1 MTLEVFPLWM
11 LYKEFQVPLGSIVMW
26 PIADPNKLPTGWMI
40 CDGRSLSRTTYKELW
55 NQVRLTY
62 TSVDD
67 GSNFNIPNLSNT
79 FLKGTSPNYDTSTD
93 TYSWSSNDLPGTTEA
108 EGFNHSLV
116 SPAITPNIQLSSYS
130 SQVSYQVTTS
140 GQEIHSHSDAVQEGY
155 RYTTID
161 DAASDTAGHDH
172 DTSATNGA
180 GAKHLPGGASR
191 RTSSDSSSYDWPYG
205 SYFDRNGYAKSSA
218 MAHSFQGLYT
228 WDHNHTP
235 KSRNSSN
242 SQQGIIGGVNGT
254 SLVNESGGGQLTPGT
269 GSVGNHTHVA
279 QYSIE
284 RTHNHTISG
293 QTGSIQLSGFD
304 SKIEP
309 KHMPMLYI
317 IYTGV
322 S

>member
-1 MTLEVFPLWM
+1 
-11 LYKEFQVPLGSIVMW
+11 
-26 PIADPNKLPTGWMI
+26 
-40 CDGRSLSRTTYKELW
+40 
-55 NQVRLTY
+55 
-62 TSVDD
+62 
-67 GSNFNIPNLSNT
+67 
-79 FLKGTSPNYDTSTD
+79 
-93 TYSWSSNDLPGTTEA
+93 
-108 EGFNHSLV
+108 
-116 SPAITPNIQLSSYS
+116 
-130 SQVSYQVTTS
+130 
-140 GQEIHSHSDAVQEGY
+140 
-155 RYTTID
+155 
-161 DAASDTAGHDH
+161 
-172 DTSATNGA
+172 
-180 GAKHLPGGASR
+180 
-191 RTSSDSSSYDWPYG
+191 
-205 SYFDRNGYAKSSA
+205 
-218 MAHSFQGLYT
+218 MAHSFQALYT
-228 WDHNHTP
+228 WDHNHDPRTHD
-235 KSRNSSN
+235 STF